1 MLLDSSSQRQRPVR
15 IVGEGLRSF
24 VLVGLVTVILFGA
37 LGSRLGVLQLL
48 QGERN
53 RELANENRIRLIP
66 KRPERG
72 KIRDRKGRVLATS
85 DFTYSVFVW
94 PLVQDDPKWPQ
105 TLKILANILEIPAE
119 NIQKPLEQ
127 AGENSPSLVRIS
139 QGLSFAQVIAL
150 SERSDE
156 LVGVELDKEA
166 IRAYPHGEMAAQLL
180 GYIGEI
186 NAEEFKERKEQG
198 YRLGDVIGKSGIE
211 AQYQDLLRGVW
222 GGQQVEV
229 DGAGSIVRV
238 LGQKPSE
245 SGQDITLNL
254 DLDVQK
260 AAEQALGNRP
270 GAVVAL
276 DPRNGGV
283 LAMVSHPGFDPNW
296 FAQGITTEQWNLI
309 QTRKFP
315 LVNRATRTFPPAST
329 FKVVAATAG
338 MESGKFSPEARLQT
352 YASVHGVAD
361 WNRAGF
367 GVLGFRGALQ
377 MSSNTFF
384 GQVGVKAGP
393 DELIKWAH
401 NYGFGEKTGIDLP
414 NESDGFLPDPT
425 WKRKVFK
432 NEWYPADSVMMS
444 IGQGAVQVSPLQL
457 AVMFAAIA
465 NNGYRVTPQ
474 IRKADVP
481 PEQSRKSLNLKPSTL
496 KTIQGGLRDVVSQGT
511 GKALNVPHL
520 PPIAGKSG
528 TGEDPPRPTH
538 TWFGGYAPFD
548 QPEIVVVAFGQNT
561 GGGGGSTC
569 GPIVLKVLEA
579 YFKNNPVK
587 KKP

>member
-24 VLVGLVTVILFGA
+24 VLVGLITVILFGA

-48 QGERN
+48 QGDRN

-72 KIRDRKGRVLATS
+72 KIRDRKGRTLATS

-94 PLVQDDPKWPQ
+94 PLVQKDPAWPR
-105 TLKILANILEIPAE
+105 TLKILADILDIPE
-119 NIQKPLEQ
+119 KNIQEPLEK

-139 QGLSFAQVIAL
+139 QGLSFAQVVAL

-166 IRAYPHGEMAAQLL
+166 LRSYPHGELAAQLL

-186 NAEEFKERKEQG
+186 NAEEFAERKDKG
-198 YRLGDVIGKSGIE
+198 YRLGDVVGKSGIE
-211 AQYQDLLRGVW
+211 AQYQDVLRGVW

-229 DGAGSIVRV
+229 DGAGGIVRV

-254 DLDVQK
+254 DLDVQE
-260 AAEQALGNRP
+260 AAEKALGNRP

-276 DPRNGGV
+276 DPRDGAV

-296 FAQGITTEQWNLI
+296 FAQGITEAQWKII

-338 MESGKFSPEARLQT
+338 MESGKYPPNTRLMT
-352 YASVHGVAD
+352 YGSIHGVGA
-361 WNRAGF
+361 WNGAGF
-367 GVLGFRGALQ
+367 GVIGYRGALQ
-377 MSSNTFF
+377 WSSNTFF
-384 GQVGVKAGP
+384 GQVGVKVGP

-401 NYGFGEKTGIDLP
+401 KYSIGEKTGIDLP
-414 NESDGFLPDPT
+414 NEGTGFLPDPV

-432 NEWYPADSVMMS
+432 NDWYPADSVMVS
-444 IGQGAVQVSPLQL
+444 IGQGAVQASPLQI

-465 NNGYRVTPQ
+465 NNGYRVTPH
-474 IRKADVP
+474 IRKTDAP
-481 PEQSRKSLNLKPSTL
+481 PEQFRKSLGLKPSTL
-496 KTIQGGLRDVVSQGT
+496 QTIQGGLRDVVSKGT
-511 GKALNVPHL
+511 GKALDVPHL
-520 PPIAGKSG
+520 PKIAGKSG

-538 TWFGGYAPFD
+538 TWFGGYAPFEK
-548 QPEIVVVAFGQNT
+548 PEIVVVAFGQNT

-569 GPIVLKVLEA
+569 GPIVRQVLEA

-587 KKP
+587 KKT